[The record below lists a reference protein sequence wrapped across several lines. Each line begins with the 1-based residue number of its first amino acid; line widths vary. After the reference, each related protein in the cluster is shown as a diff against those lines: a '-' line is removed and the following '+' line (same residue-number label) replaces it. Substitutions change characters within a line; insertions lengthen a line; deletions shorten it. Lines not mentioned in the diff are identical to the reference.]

1 MNPENFETKKPVF
14 SDSKGRRRQYFS
26 YLSIATATIV
36 TILLALFIVSVL
48 VNPFLPQIKLKPVAG
63 LPQQNDTAL
72 PVPTPPLTRKE
83 LLIKQESEKIR
94 FEKARR
100 EEQKAQKL
108 TERAMNRV
116 AKPVIDGT
124 GVDKPVS
131 VGFYVNWDDTSLS
144 SLQQNIQALDWVVPE
159 WIRLSGDDSSP
170 LVLDVDQKAMAL
182 IQSEKPDMRILPLIQ
197 NYTNEQWD
205 PAVIVKALATPS
217 SKEKLIASILKT
229 VDDHKFA
236 GVTIDIEEVPEESQ
250 MLLFDFIKDLHTQF
264 HQRGLILA
272 QAVPFDNPDW
282 DYPAYA
288 AETDFLMLM
297 AYDQHWSTSE
307 PGAIAGQD
315 WFDATMKKRM
325 AELSPA
331 KTIVCFGIYGYDW
344 IKGEKEAED
353 ISFQQ
358 AVLAAGESLDDLS
371 DIKFDPGDE
380 NPHFSYTEDDG
391 KDHTIWFLDAA
402 TAYNQIRTAKSY
414 RVGGIALWRLGSED
428 PSVWKVFGSD
438 HADFNPS
445 LLSTIKYG
453 YDVDFEGTGEILQV
467 KAQPQDG
474 VRDLKINADGSI
486 ADETY
491 RHVPSAY
498 VIQRTG
504 DRPGKIVLT
513 FDDGPDPKWTPQI
526 LDILKEKNVKAAFFV
541 VGSNGQTNPS
551 LIRRIVAEGHEI
563 GNHSFTHPNLGE
575 VPLRVTDL
583 ELNTTQRLI
592 ESLTGRSTRLFRA
605 PYFGDAEPRTP
616 DEIEPTVQAQNLGYI
631 SVGLKID
638 PDDWKLK
645 NDDGTPHTADQ
656 IVDEVLRQAAITTPE
671 ERGNIV
677 LLHDSGGDRSATVAA
692 LPRII
697 DGLRQSGHQFTTIGD
712 LANMTPDQVMPP
724 VPEDHSFFARSDSY
738 VFYGLSIAGWLMRW
752 IFLIGIILGLGRMIF
767 IGILAF
773 AQYVRSRRRE
783 QQHFGEAYQP
793 QVSVVVPAFNEGKVI
808 LRTLESLLA
817 SEYPNFEIIVVDDG
831 STDDTHD
838 LAVGAYGDNPQ
849 VSVFKK
855 ENGGKAEALNFGWR
869 KATGEIVIA
878 LDADT
883 LFTKE
888 TISALAHRFA
898 DQSIGAIA
906 GNAKV
911 GNRIN
916 VVTKW
921 QALEYVTS
929 QNFDRRAF
937 SSLNCI
943 TVVPGSVGAW
953 RKSVLEETG
962 GFSSDTLA
970 EDQDLTI
977 QVRKLGYTIGYE
989 EDAIGLTEAPD
1000 SLRNLAKQ
1008 RFRWSFGTLQCMW
1021 KHKNALL
1028 NPKYGTLGFIA
1039 MPNVWIFQVL
1049 FPLISP
1055 IMDLM
1060 FIWTFVAALIGY
1072 LEHQQEYATTPTNLN
1087 EVFFY
1092 YALFL
1097 AVDWFGAFAAFL
1109 MEKHEQKSLLGW
1121 LLIQRFGYRQVM
1133 YWVMVKSVYTA
1144 IRGAVVGWGKLER
1157 KATVEVQA

>member
-1 MNPENFETKKPVF
+1 V
-14 SDSKGRRRQYFS
+14 
-26 YLSIATATIV
+26 
-36 TILLALFIVSVL
+36 
-48 VNPFLPQIKLKPVAG
+48 
-63 LPQQNDTAL
+63 
-72 PVPTPPLTRKE
+72 
-83 LLIKQESEKIR
+83 
-94 FEKARR
+94 
-100 EEQKAQKL
+100 
-108 TERAMNRV
+108 
-116 AKPVIDGT
+116 
-124 GVDKPVS
+124 
-131 VGFYVNWDDTSLS
+131 
-144 SLQQNIQALDWVVPE
+144 
-159 WIRLSGDDSSP
+159 
-170 LVLDVDQKAMAL
+170 
-182 IQSEKPDMRILPLIQ
+182 
-197 NYTNEQWD
+197 
-205 PAVIVKALATPS
+205 
-217 SKEKLIASILKT
+217 
-229 VDDHKFA
+229 
-236 GVTIDIEEVPEESQ
+236 
-250 MLLFDFIKDLHTQF
+250 
-264 HQRGLILA
+264 
-272 QAVPFDNPDW
+272 
-282 DYPAYA
+282 
-288 AETDFLMLM
+288 
-297 AYDQHWSTSE
+297 
-307 PGAIAGQD
+307 
-315 WFDATMKKRM
+315 
-325 AELSPA
+325 
-331 KTIVCFGIYGYDW
+331 
-344 IKGEKEAED
+344 
-353 ISFQQ
+353 
-358 AVLAAGESLDDLS
+358 
-371 DIKFDPGDE
+371 
-380 NPHFSYTEDDG
+380 
-391 KDHTIWFLDAA
+391 
-402 TAYNQIRTAKSY
+402 
-414 RVGGIALWRLGSED
+414 
-428 PSVWKVFGSD
+428 
-438 HADFNPS
+438 
-445 LLSTIKYG
+445 
-453 YDVDFEGTGEILQV
+453 
-467 KAQPQDG
+467 
-474 VRDLKINADGSI
+474 
-486 ADETY
+486 
-491 RHVPSAY
+491 
-498 VIQRTG
+498 
-504 DRPGKIVLT
+504 
-513 FDDGPDPKWTPQI
+513 
-526 LDILKEKNVKAAFFV
+526 
-541 VGSNGQTNPS
+541 
-551 LIRRIVAEGHEI
+551 
-563 GNHSFTHPNLGE
+563 
-575 VPLRVTDL
+575 
-583 ELNTTQRLI
+583 
-592 ESLTGRSTRLFRA
+592 
-605 PYFGDAEPRTP
+605 
-616 DEIEPTVQAQNLGYI
+616 
-631 SVGLKID
+631 
-638 PDDWKLK
+638 
-645 NDDGTPHTADQ
+645 
-656 IVDEVLRQAAITTPE
+656 
-671 ERGNIV
+671 
-677 LLHDSGGDRSATVAA
+677 
-692 LPRII
+692 
-697 DGLRQSGHQFTTIGD
+697 
-712 LANMTPDQVMPP
+712 
-724 VPEDHSFFARSDSY
+724 DHSFFARSDSY
-738 VFYGLSIAGWLMRW
+738 VFYGLSVAGWLMRW
-752 IFLIGIILGLGRMIF
+752 IFLIGIVLGLGRMVF

-783 QQHFGEAYQP
+783 HQHFGEAYQP
-793 QVSVVVPAFNEGKVI
+793 QVTVVVPAFNEGKVI

-817 SEYPNFEIIVVDDG
+817 SDYPNFEIIVVDDG

-849 VSVFKK
+849 VSIFKK

-916 VVTKW
+916 IVTKW

-977 QVRKLGYTIGYE
+977 LVRKLGYTIGYE

-1000 SLRNLAKQ
+1000 TLRDLAKQ

-1060 FIWTFVAALIGY
+1060 FVWTFVAALIGY